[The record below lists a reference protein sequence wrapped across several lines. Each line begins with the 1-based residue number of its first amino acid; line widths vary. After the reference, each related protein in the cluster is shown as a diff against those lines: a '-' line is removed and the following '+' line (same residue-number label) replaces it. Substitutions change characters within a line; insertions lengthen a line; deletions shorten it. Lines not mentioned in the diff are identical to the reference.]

1 MHKAK
6 LFSLLFLLMMGAASS
21 AFQAAGDSLI
31 EDSGSDISISE
42 DQSADLLSDPGALI
56 HSSDLLSDPD
66 ALIQS
71 RSKETEGT
79 QSRPKETKGTQN
91 RPKETKGT
99 QSRPKET
106 KGTQNRPKE
115 TEGTQSYS
123 KKTKNTTPKSSE
135 TGSVGKNT
143 SRRNRTQFPEK
154 MTERTEDTAASGKM
168 TESTE
173 GTVLSEKMTES
184 TEETMTSGNM
194 TERTKETVPSGK
206 MTESAEETETS
217 GKMTESTEETET
229 YGNMTESAEETQSEA
244 SGTFDEQIAREYRWL
259 EKHADE
265 FPSHKIEYAENNPG
279 LIDFLYRYAF
289 GEKESSS
296 EESGD
301 RGLTEDEKKTYAPV
315 LLQWDDRW
323 GFHPYGT
330 SVLGLTGCGPTCLAM
345 VVDSL
350 SEDADVTPAEAA
362 DFATKQDLYEYGV
375 GTRWGIWSAGATEY
389 GLECETVSAD
399 FDTVLG
405 ELSQNAMVVC
415 SVGPGVFTPGGH
427 FIVIVG
433 QEEGKLEIRDPNNFQ
448 NSTRLWDWDEFSSQ
462 IKHCWSFKGKSSK

>member
-21 AFQAAGDSLI
+21 ALQAAGDSLI

-42 DQSADLLSDPGALI
+42 DQSVDLLSDPGAL
-56 HSSDLLSDPD
+56 
-66 ALIQS
+66 
-71 RSKETEGT
+71 T
-79 QSRPKETKGTQN
+79 QSHPKETKGTQSQQ
-91 RPKETKGT
+91 KETKGT

-106 KGTQNRPKE
+106 KGTQSRPKE
-115 TEGTQSYS
+115 TEGARSYS
-123 KKTKNTTPKSSE
+123 KKTENTTPKSSE
-135 TGSVGKNT
+135 TESVGENT

-154 MTERTEDTAASGKM
+154 MTESTEGTAASGKM
-168 TESTE
+168 TERTE
-173 GTVLSEKMTES
+173 
-184 TEETMTSGNM
+184 
-194 TERTKETVPSGK
+194 ETVPS
-206 MTESAEETETS
+206 
-217 GKMTESTEETET
+217 
-229 YGNMTESAEETQSEA
+229 GNMTESAEETDTSGNMTESAEEIQSEA
-244 SGTFDEQIAREYRWL
+244 SGTFDEQIACEYRWL

-301 RGLTEDEKKTYAPV
+301 RGLTEDEKKAYAPV

-399 FDTVLG
+399 FDTVLD

>member
-21 AFQAAGDSLI
+21 ALQAAGDSLI

-42 DQSADLLSDPGALI
+42 DQSVDLLSDPGAL
-56 HSSDLLSDPD
+56 
-66 ALIQS
+66 
-71 RSKETEGT
+71 T
-79 QSRPKETKGTQN
+79 QSRPKETKDTQSHQKETKGTQSH
-91 RPKETKGT
+91 PKETKGTQSQQKETKGT

-106 KGTQNRPKE
+106 KGTQSRPEE
-115 TEGTQSYS
+115 TEGARSYS
-123 KKTKNTTPKSSE
+123 KKTENTTPKSSE
-135 TGSVGKNT
+135 TESVGENT

-154 MTERTEDTAASGKM
+154 MTESTEGTAASGKM
-168 TESTE
+168 TERTE
-173 GTVLSEKMTES
+173 
-184 TEETMTSGNM
+184 
-194 TERTKETVPSGK
+194 ETVPSGK
-206 MTESAEETETS
+206 MTES
-217 GKMTESTEETET
+217 TEETDT
-229 YGNMTESAEETQSEA
+229 SGNMTESAEEIQSEA

-301 RGLTEDEKKTYAPV
+301 RGLTEDEKKAYAPV

-375 GTRWGIWSAGATEY
+375 GTRWGIWSAGAAEY

-399 FDTVLG
+399 FDTVLD

>member
-21 AFQAAGDSLI
+21 ALQAAGDSLI

-42 DQSADLLSDPGALI
+42 DQSVDLLSDPGAL
-56 HSSDLLSDPD
+56 
-66 ALIQS
+66 
-71 RSKETEGT
+71 T
-79 QSRPKETKGTQN
+79 QSRPKETKDTQSHQKETKGTQSH
-91 RPKETKGT
+91 PKETKGTQSQQKETKGT

-154 MTERTEDTAASGKM
+154 MTESTEGTAASGKM
-168 TESTE
+168 TERTE
-173 GTVLSEKMTES
+173 
-184 TEETMTSGNM
+184 
-194 TERTKETVPSGK
+194 ETVPSGK
-206 MTESAEETETS
+206 MTES
-217 GKMTESTEETET
+217 TEETDT
-229 YGNMTESAEETQSEA
+229 SGNMTESAEEIQSEA

-301 RGLTEDEKKTYAPV
+301 RGLTEDEKKAYAPV

-375 GTRWGIWSAGATEY
+375 GTRWGIWSAGAAEY

>member
-21 AFQAAGDSLI
+21 ALQAAGDSLI

-42 DQSADLLSDPGALI
+42 DQSVDLLSDPGAL
-56 HSSDLLSDPD
+56 
-66 ALIQS
+66 
-71 RSKETEGT
+71 T
-79 QSRPKETKGTQN
+79 QSRPKETKDTQSHQKETKGTQSH
-91 RPKETKGT
+91 PKETKGTQSQQKETKGT

-106 KGTQNRPKE
+106 KGTQSRPEE
-115 TEGTQSYS
+115 TEGARSYS
-123 KKTKNTTPKSSE
+123 KKTENTTPKSSE
-135 TGSVGKNT
+135 TESVGENT

-154 MTERTEDTAASGKM
+154 MTESTEGTAASGKM
-168 TESTE
+168 TERTE
-173 GTVLSEKMTES
+173 
-184 TEETMTSGNM
+184 
-194 TERTKETVPSGK
+194 ETVPSGK
-206 MTESAEETETS
+206 MTES
-217 GKMTESTEETET
+217 TEETDT
-229 YGNMTESAEETQSEA
+229 SGNMTESAEEIQSEA

-301 RGLTEDEKKTYAPV
+301 RGLTEDEKKAYAPV

-375 GTRWGIWSAGATEY
+375 GTRWGIWSAGAAEY

-405 ELSQNAMVVC
+405 ELSQSAMVVC

>member
-42 DQSADLLSDPGALI
+42 DQSVDLLSDPGAL
-56 HSSDLLSDPD
+56 
-66 ALIQS
+66 
-71 RSKETEGT
+71 T
-79 QSRPKETKGTQN
+79 QSRPKETKDTQSHQKETKGTQSH
-91 RPKETKGT
+91 PKETKGTQSQQKETKGT

-106 KGTQNRPKE
+106 KGTQSRPEE
-115 TEGTQSYS
+115 TEGARSYS
-123 KKTKNTTPKSSE
+123 KKTENTTPKSSE
-135 TGSVGKNT
+135 TESVGENT

-154 MTERTEDTAASGKM
+154 MTESTEGTAASGKM
-168 TESTE
+168 TERTE
-173 GTVLSEKMTES
+173 
-184 TEETMTSGNM
+184 
-194 TERTKETVPSGK
+194 ETVPSGK
-206 MTESAEETETS
+206 MA
-217 GKMTESTEETET
+217 ESTEETDT
-229 YGNMTESAEETQSEA
+229 SGNMTESAEEIQSEA

-301 RGLTEDEKKTYAPV
+301 RGLTEDEKKAYAPV

-375 GTRWGIWSAGATEY
+375 GTRWGIWSAGAAEY

-399 FDTVLG
+399 FDTVLD

>member
-21 AFQAAGDSLI
+21 ALQAAGDSLI

-42 DQSADLLSDPGALI
+42 DQSVDLLSDPGALT
-56 HSSDLLSDPD
+56 P
-66 ALIQS
+66 S
-71 RSKETEGT
+71 RPKETKDTQSHQKETKGT
-79 QSRPKETKGTQN
+79 QSHPKETKGTQSQQ
-91 RPKETKGT
+91 KETKGT

-106 KGTQNRPKE
+106 KGTQSRPEE
-115 TEGTQSYS
+115 TEGARSYS
-123 KKTKNTTPKSSE
+123 KKTENTTPKSSE
-135 TGSVGKNT
+135 TESVGENT

-154 MTERTEDTAASGKM
+154 MTESTEGTAASGKM
-168 TESTE
+168 TERTE
-173 GTVLSEKMTES
+173 
-184 TEETMTSGNM
+184 
-194 TERTKETVPSGK
+194 ETVPSGK
-206 MTESAEETETS
+206 MTES
-217 GKMTESTEETET
+217 TEETDT
-229 YGNMTESAEETQSEA
+229 SGNMTESAEEIQSEA

-301 RGLTEDEKKTYAPV
+301 RGLTEDEKKAYAPV

-375 GTRWGIWSAGATEY
+375 GTRWGIWSAGAAEY

-405 ELSQNAMVVC
+405 ELSQSAMVVC

>member
-21 AFQAAGDSLI
+21 ALQAAGDSLI

-42 DQSADLLSDPGALI
+42 DQSVDLLSDPGAL
-56 HSSDLLSDPD
+56 
-66 ALIQS
+66 
-71 RSKETEGT
+71 T
-79 QSRPKETKGTQN
+79 QSRPKETKDTQSHQKETKGTQSH
-91 RPKETKGT
+91 PKETKGTQSQQKETKGT

-106 KGTQNRPKE
+106 KGTQSRPEE
-115 TEGTQSYS
+115 TEGARSYS
-123 KKTKNTTPKSSE
+123 KKTENTTPKSSE
-135 TGSVGKNT
+135 TESVGENT

-154 MTERTEDTAASGKM
+154 MTESTEGTAASGKM
-168 TESTE
+168 TERTE
-173 GTVLSEKMTES
+173 
-184 TEETMTSGNM
+184 
-194 TERTKETVPSGK
+194 ETVPSGK
-206 MTESAEETETS
+206 MA
-217 GKMTESTEETET
+217 ESTEETDT
-229 YGNMTESAEETQSEA
+229 SGNMTESAEETQSET
-244 SGTFDEQIAREYRWL
+244 SGTFDEQIACEYRWL

-301 RGLTEDEKKTYAPV
+301 RGLTEDEKKAYAPV

-375 GTRWGIWSAGATEY
+375 GTRWGIWSAGAAEY

-399 FDTVLG
+399 FDTVLD

>member
-6 LFSLLFLLMMGAASS
+6 LFSLLFLLMMGTASS
-21 AFQAAGDSLI
+21 ALQAAGDSLI

-42 DQSADLLSDPGALI
+42 DQSVDLLSDPGAL
-56 HSSDLLSDPD
+56 
-66 ALIQS
+66 
-71 RSKETEGT
+71 T
-79 QSRPKETKGTQN
+79 QSRPKETKDTQSHQKETKGTQSH
-91 RPKETKGT
+91 PKETKGTQSQQKETKGT

-106 KGTQNRPKE
+106 KGTQSRPKE
-115 TEGTQSYS
+115 TEGARSYS
-123 KKTKNTTPKSSE
+123 KKTENTTPKSSE
-135 TGSVGKNT
+135 TESVGENT

-154 MTERTEDTAASGKM
+154 MTESTEGTAASGKM
-168 TESTE
+168 TERTE
-173 GTVLSEKMTES
+173 
-184 TEETMTSGNM
+184 
-194 TERTKETVPSGK
+194 ETVPSGK
-206 MTESAEETETS
+206 MTES
-217 GKMTESTEETET
+217 TEETDT
-229 YGNMTESAEETQSEA
+229 SGNMTESAEEIQSEA

-301 RGLTEDEKKTYAPV
+301 RGLTEDEKKAYAPV

-375 GTRWGIWSAGATEY
+375 GTRWGIWSAGAAEY

>member
-1 MHKAK
+1 
-6 LFSLLFLLMMGAASS
+6 MG
-21 AFQAAGDSLI
+21 
-31 EDSGSDISISE
+31 E
-42 DQSADLLSDPGALI
+42 
-56 HSSDLLSDPD
+56 
-66 ALIQS
+66 
-71 RSKETEGT
+71 
-79 QSRPKETKGTQN
+79 
-91 RPKETKGT
+91 
-99 QSRPKET
+99 
-106 KGTQNRPKE
+106 
-115 TEGTQSYS
+115 
-123 KKTKNTTPKSSE
+123 
-135 TGSVGKNT
+135 NT

-154 MTERTEDTAASGKM
+154 KTESTEGTAASGKM
-168 TESTE
+168 TERTE
-173 GTVLSEKMTES
+173 
-184 TEETMTSGNM
+184 
-194 TERTKETVPSGK
+194 ETVPSGK
-206 MTESAEETETS
+206 MA
-217 GKMTESTEETET
+217 ESTEETDT
-229 YGNMTESAEETQSEA
+229 SGNMTESAEETQSEA

-301 RGLTEDEKKTYAPV
+301 RGLTEDEKKAYAPV

-375 GTRWGIWSAGATEY
+375 GTRWGIWSAGAAEY

>member
-6 LFSLLFLLMMGAASS
+6 LFSLLFLLMMGTASS
-21 AFQAAGDSLI
+21 ALQAAGDSLI

-42 DQSADLLSDPGALI
+42 DQSVDLLSDPGAL
-56 HSSDLLSDPD
+56 
-66 ALIQS
+66 
-71 RSKETEGT
+71 T
-79 QSRPKETKGTQN
+79 QSRPKETKDTQSHQKETKGTQSH
-91 RPKETKGT
+91 PKETKGTQSQQKETKGT

-106 KGTQNRPKE
+106 KGTQSRPKE
-115 TEGTQSYS
+115 TEGARSYS
-123 KKTKNTTPKSSE
+123 KKTENTTPKSSE
-135 TGSVGKNT
+135 TESVGENT

-154 MTERTEDTAASGKM
+154 MTESTEGTAASGKM
-168 TESTE
+168 TERTE
-173 GTVLSEKMTES
+173 
-184 TEETMTSGNM
+184 
-194 TERTKETVPSGK
+194 ETVPSGK
-206 MTESAEETETS
+206 MTES
-217 GKMTESTEETET
+217 TEETDT
-229 YGNMTESAEETQSEA
+229 SGNMTESAEEIQSEA

-301 RGLTEDEKKTYAPV
+301 RGLTEDEKKAYAPV

-375 GTRWGIWSAGATEY
+375 GTRWGIWSAGAAEY

-399 FDTVLG
+399 FDTVLD

>member
-21 AFQAAGDSLI
+21 ALQAAGDSLI

-42 DQSADLLSDPGALI
+42 DQSVDLLSDPGAL
-56 HSSDLLSDPD
+56 
-66 ALIQS
+66 
-71 RSKETEGT
+71 T
-79 QSRPKETKGTQN
+79 QSRPKETKDTQSHQKETKGTQSH
-91 RPKETKGT
+91 PKETKGTQSQQKETKGT

-106 KGTQNRPKE
+106 
-115 TEGTQSYS
+115 EGARSYS
-123 KKTKNTTPKSSE
+123 KKTENTTPKSSE
-135 TGSVGKNT
+135 TESVGENT

-154 MTERTEDTAASGKM
+154 MTESTEGTAASGKM
-168 TESTE
+168 TERTE
-173 GTVLSEKMTES
+173 
-184 TEETMTSGNM
+184 
-194 TERTKETVPSGK
+194 ETVPS
-206 MTESAEETETS
+206 
-217 GKMTESTEETET
+217 
-229 YGNMTESAEETQSEA
+229 GNMTESAEEIQSEA

-301 RGLTEDEKKTYAPV
+301 RGLTEDEKKAYAPV

-375 GTRWGIWSAGATEY
+375 GTRWGIWSAGAAEY

>member
-21 AFQAAGDSLI
+21 ALQAAGDSLI

-42 DQSADLLSDPGALI
+42 DQSVDLLSDPGAL
-56 HSSDLLSDPD
+56 
-66 ALIQS
+66 
-71 RSKETEGT
+71 T
-79 QSRPKETKGTQN
+79 QSRPKETKDTQSRPKETKDTQSHQKETKGTQSQQKETKGTQSQQ
-91 RPKETKGT
+91 KETKGT

-106 KGTQNRPKE
+106 
-115 TEGTQSYS
+115 EGALSYS
-123 KKTKNTTPKSSE
+123 KKTENTMPKSSE
-135 TGSVGKNT
+135 TESVGENT

-154 MTERTEDTAASGKM
+154 MTESTEGTAASGKM
-168 TESTE
+168 TERTE
-173 GTVLSEKMTES
+173 
-184 TEETMTSGNM
+184 
-194 TERTKETVPSGK
+194 ETVPSGK
-206 MTESAEETETS
+206 MA
-217 GKMTESTEETET
+217 ESTEETDT
-229 YGNMTESAEETQSEA
+229 SGNMTESAEETQNEA
-244 SGTFDEQIAREYRWL
+244 SGTFDEQIVREYRWL

-301 RGLTEDEKKTYAPV
+301 RGLTEDEKKAYAPV

-375 GTRWGIWSAGATEY
+375 GTRWGIWSAGAAEY

-399 FDTVLG
+399 FDTVLD

-433 QEEGKLEIRDPNNFQ
+433 REEGKLEIRDPNNFQ